1 MTLQKCSFTQRSGS
15 RLGIT
20 LELHENSLLL
30 SKVKGVNLNHFLIIK
45 PCTSGSDELISLCM
59 QHAGQMFCD

>member
-1 MTLQKCSFTQRSGS
+1 MQAL
-15 RLGIT
+15 
-20 LELHENSLLL
+20 NLLL

-59 QHAGQMFCD
+59 QHTRQMLCD